1 MLYQVCVSWSHFQ
14 CLAFISFLFALQQH
28 QSSSSVLDCRV
39 EPSQA
44 EPNRAESII
53 NSSSRSSI
61 HITFHKPSRVESN
74 WGKRRRSSAGMMTN
88 DRRSKRR
95 AKREDGRGPFVSQS
109 AAMKSFSLFSFP
121 FSYFDFLFFFSYR
134 KGDFNGGVVSYYVY
148 RPPPPSPPRCWHWNR
163 MYTLPPFQI
172 FRPFLF
178 LLVT

>member
-1 MLYQVCVSWSHFQ
+1 MLYQVCVSWSHFD

-74 WGKRRRSSAGMMTN
+74 WGKRRRSPAGMMTN

-95 AKREDGRGPFVSQS
+95 AKMEDGRGPFVSQS
-109 AAMKSFSLFSFP
+109 AAMKSFSLFCFSFRIVRET
-121 FSYFDFLFFFSYR
+121 SM
-134 KGDFNGGVVSYYVY
+134 VVWFHITFTALLLLLLLAVGIGIA
-148 RPPPPSPPRCWHWNR
+148 C
-163 MYTLPPFQI
+163 TLS
-172 FRPFLF
+172 RPFKF
-178 LLVT
+178 SVHFYFYS

>member
-39 EPSQA
+39 EPSQT
-44 EPNRAESII
+44 ERNQ
-53 NSSSRSSI
+53 SSTPPRVHRFISLS
-61 HITFHKPSRVESN
+61 TSRVESSRTEGREGGALQG
-74 WGKRRRSSAGMMTN
+74 WWRTIDDPKGEQRGKTGGVGSSHNPPQWKA
-88 DRRSKRR
+88 
-95 AKREDGRGPFVSQS
+95 F
-109 AAMKSFSLFSFP
+109 LFFLYHFP
-121 FSYFDFLFFFSYR
+121 ILIFLFFFSYR